1 MRTIAL
7 ANQKGGVAKTTTAV
21 NLAAALAEQGRTV
34 LLIDLDP
41 QGSATRWLKADP
53 SGRGLYDLFTR
64 GGSLD
69 ELAQP
74 TKTSGLEL
82 VPASRTLSRA
92 DRDLAGEPGIDLS
105 LKAALQQTQPRDVVL
120 MDCPPQLGI
129 LVAIALAT
137 AGEVLVPVA
146 THVMEL
152 HGLADLTGTID
163 KVRERLNP
171 ELTVRVV
178 ACRYDRRT
186 RLAGDVMDALQRR
199 FPKEL
204 LETVIHENVRLAEAP
219 SHHEPITAAD
229 PYSTGAAD
237 YRQLAYELLQKEA

>member
-7 ANQKGGVAKTTTAV
+7 TNQKGGVAKTTTAV
-21 NLAAALAEQGRTV
+21 NLAAALAEQGKTV

-41 QGSATRWLKADP
+41 QGSATRWLGADP
-53 SGRGLYDLFTR
+53 GGRGLYDLLSG

-69 ELAQP
+69 GLVQP
-74 TKTSGLEL
+74 TKTPDLEL
-82 VPASRTLSRA
+82 VPASRALGRA
-92 DRDLAGEPGIDLS
+92 DRDLAGEPGVDLV
-105 LKAALQQTQPRDVVL
+105 LKRALEAARPHDFVL
-120 MDCPPQLGI
+120 IDCPPQLGI

-137 AGEVLVPVA
+137 CQQVLVPVA

-152 HGLADLTGTID
+152 HGLADLTATID

-171 ELTVRVV
+171 ELEVMVL
-178 ACRYDRRT
+178 ACRVDRRT
-186 RLAGDVMDALQRR
+186 RLAGDVVDALRRR
-199 FPKEL
+199 FPAEL

-219 SHHEPITAAD
+219 SHHEPIILSD

-237 YRQLAYELLQKEA
+237 YRELAHELLKGRL

>member
-1 MRTIAL
+1 MRIIAL

-21 NLAAALAEQGRTV
+21 NLAATMAELGQSV

-41 QGSATRWLKADP
+41 QGSATRWLGADP
-53 SGRGLYDLFTR
+53 NGRGLYDLFTR
-64 GGSLD
+64 GDRLD
-69 ELAQP
+69 AIAQP
-74 TKTSGLEL
+74 TSVTGVEL
-82 VPASRTLSRA
+82 VPASRALGRA

-105 LKAALQQTQPRDVVL
+105 LRRALEVARPRDVVL
-120 MDCPPQLGI
+120 IDCPPQLGI

-146 THVMEL
+146 AHVMEL

-171 ELTVRVV
+171 GLKVLVLPCRV
-178 ACRYDRRT
+178 DRRT
-186 RLAGDVMDALQRR
+186 RLAGEVVDALGRR
-199 FPKEL
+199 FPAEL
-204 LETVIHENVRLAEAP
+204 LTTVIHENVRLAEAP
-219 SHHEPITAAD
+219 SHHEPITMSD

-237 YRQLAYELLQKEA
+237 YRELAHELLKGGR